1 MVGFL
6 HIKEIEMKIITNI
19 KTAIEQLK
27 DTVLSQNVI
36 KDILFQCFII
46 EAQFPKE
53 IENKI
58 VLLNQNEYY
67 DTNNITSEY
76 EEDIDNYVNTEPILL
91 LIASCGSSNG
101 MNKLVRIML
110 QKLSSSEAEDVVW
123 RIIPKLHCLK
133 KADAK
138 MLSTAIECLELHHL
152 SNEDK
157 KQYIEMIHKITSNE

>member
-53 IENKI
+53 IEN
-58 VLLNQNEYY
+58 N
-67 DTNNITSEY
+67 
-76 EEDIDNYVNTEPILL
+76 
-91 LIASCGSSNG
+91 
-101 MNKLVRIML
+101 
-110 QKLSSSEAEDVVW
+110 SSS
-123 RIIPKLHCLK
+123 IPLK
-133 KADAK
+133 
-138 MLSTAIECLELHHL
+138 
-152 SNEDK
+152 
-157 KQYIEMIHKITSNE
+157 